1 MDGFGLPLQ
10 FGKIQVKA
18 DISNKISE
26 TKRNIQGSLTSGQP
40 VVNEK
45 KQSTKLVANQDVS
58 VAGPSNLAP
67 HSESEKEEDDEEED
81 GRTIQLPTTHEVLL
95 KDHSKTVSALSLDPS
110 GARLVSGSYDY
121 ACKLWD
127 FGGMN
132 SSFKPFRSWEPR
144 QSHQLSGQTQVTLSW
159 SSPPP
164 NQPQI
169 YDRDGAQIAEY
180 MKGDMYI
187 RDMRHC
193 AGHIAELTSG
203 AWHPKDR
210 EKPDSTIRIWDV
222 ENKRKSKGV
231 IVLKSKERG
240 TRTKITACTYSSDGK
255 SIAAGKTGNSRLSSI
270 SSPIIT
276 CLMSLYP
283 CSFLLHLDN
292 IAAILP
298 VQMLRLRMDMS
309 RIPKHLAQ
317 FASDNRTIVSRGGDD
332 TVKLWDVRA
341 LKSPLAVRSGM
352 TTLNPETSV
361 TFSPD
366 NQYISPVLVL
376 IFRRLVEGSLI
387 DKLNLEI
394 FRTIAISPANVV
406 RVLWHPKINQIVTGS
421 SDGSINVLYSPSL
434 STRGATLS
442 LSRTARARGPGE
454 DDDAAVDRPIITP
467 HALAMFRNDEP
478 VVAGGRG
485 GKRRRERER
494 QDPVKTLK
502 PMPPLTGPG
511 RGGRVGASATQHVV
525 QGLVK
530 DSIRHEDPREALL
543 KFAQEHEGERPKYTA
558 AWEETMPEP
567 VFDQTLLEEEAQQE
581 AEKEAAA
588 EERKRVKR
596 ERPTLT

>member
-67 HSESEKEEDDEEED
+67 HSESEKEEDDDEEED

-144 QSHQLSGQTQVTLSW
+144 QSHQVHQAIW
-159 SSPPP
+159 SNTGDSFLVITAA

-203 AWHPKDR
+203 AWHPKDA
-210 EKPDSTIRIWDV
+210 KTFITSSADSTIRIWDV

-255 SIAAGKTGNSRLSSI
+255 SIAAAGLDGTLNIWATNSNFTRPNAAVENGHVKNTETSS
-270 SSPIIT
+270 
-276 CLMSLYP
+276 L
-283 CSFLLHLDN
+283 
-292 IAAILP
+292 
-298 VQMLRLRMDMS
+298 
-309 RIPKHLAQ
+309 Q

-366 NQYISPVLVL
+366 NQYILTGVSANASEGLGGRLVL
-376 IFRRLVEGSLI
+376 L

-406 RVLWHPKINQIVTGS
+406 RVLWHPKINQIITGS

-596 ERPTLT
+596 ERPTRLT

>member
-1 MDGFGLPLQ
+1 MDGFGLPVQ

-26 TKRNIQGSLTSGQP
+26 TKRNVQGGLTSGQP

-45 KQSTKLVANQDVS
+45 KQSTKLVANQEAS

-144 QSHQLSGQTQVTLSW
+144 QSHQVHQAIW
-159 SSPPP
+159 SNTGDSFLVITAA

-203 AWHPKDR
+203 AWHPKDA
-210 EKPDSTIRIWDV
+210 KTFITSSADSTIRIWDV

-255 SIAAGKTGNSRLSSI
+255 SIAAAGLDGTLNIWATNSNFTRPNAAVENGHVKNTETSS
-270 SSPIIT
+270 
-276 CLMSLYP
+276 L
-283 CSFLLHLDN
+283 
-292 IAAILP
+292 
-298 VQMLRLRMDMS
+298 
-309 RIPKHLAQ
+309 Q

-366 NQYISPVLVL
+366 NQYILTGVSANPSEGLGGRVVLL
-376 IFRRLVEGSLI
+376 

-454 DDDAAVDRPIITP
+454 DDNAAVDRPIITP

-596 ERPTLT
+596 ERPTRLT

>member
-67 HSESEKEEDDEEED
+67 HSESEKEEDDDEEED
-81 GRTIQLPTTHEVLL
+81 GRTISCQQ
-95 KDHSKTVSALSLDPS
+95 
-110 GARLVSGSYDY
+110 R
-121 ACKLWD
+121 
-127 FGGMN
+127 MN
-132 SSFKPFRSWEPR
+132 WEPR
-144 QSHQLSGQTQVTLSW
+144 QSHQVHQAIW
-159 SSPPP
+159 SNTGDSFLVITAA

-203 AWHPKDR
+203 AWHPKDA
-210 EKPDSTIRIWDV
+210 
-222 ENKRKSKGV
+222 KRLLLLQPTRLSGV

-255 SIAAGKTGNSRLSSI
+255 SIAAAGLDGTLNIWATNSNFTRPNAAVENGHVKNTETSS
-270 SSPIIT
+270 
-276 CLMSLYP
+276 L
-283 CSFLLHLDN
+283 
-292 IAAILP
+292 
-298 VQMLRLRMDMS
+298 
-309 RIPKHLAQ
+309 Q

-366 NQYISPVLVL
+366 NQYILTGVSANASEGLGGRLVL
-376 IFRRLVEGSLI
+376 L

-406 RVLWHPKINQIVTGS
+406 RVLWHPKINQIITGS

-596 ERPTLT
+596 ERPTRLT

>member
-1 MDGFGLPLQ
+1 MDGFGLPVQ

-26 TKRNIQGSLTSGQP
+26 TKRNVQGGLTSGQP

-45 KQSTKLVANQDVS
+45 KQSTKLVANQEAS

-144 QSHQLSGQTQVTLSW
+144 QSHQVHQAIW
-159 SSPPP
+159 SNTGDSFLVITAA

-203 AWHPKDR
+203 AWHPKDA
-210 EKPDSTIRIWDV
+210 KTFITSSADSTIRIWDV

-255 SIAAGKTGNSRLSSI
+255 SIAAAGLDGTLNIWATNSNFTRPNAAVENGHVKNTETSS
-270 SSPIIT
+270 
-276 CLMSLYP
+276 L
-283 CSFLLHLDN
+283 
-292 IAAILP
+292 
-298 VQMLRLRMDMS
+298 
-309 RIPKHLAQ
+309 Q

-366 NQYISPVLVL
+366 NQYILTGVSANPSEGLGGRVVLL
-376 IFRRLVEGSLI
+376 

-596 ERPTLT
+596 ERPTRLT

>member
-1 MDGFGLPLQ
+1 MDGFGLPVQ

-26 TKRNIQGSLTSGQP
+26 TKRNVQGGLTSGQP
-40 VVNEK
+40 VVSERK
-45 KQSTKLVANQDVS
+45 KQSTKLVANQEAS

-144 QSHQLSGQTQVTLSW
+144 QSHQVHQAIW
-159 SSPPP
+159 SNTGDSFLVITAA

-203 AWHPKDR
+203 AWHPKDA
-210 EKPDSTIRIWDV
+210 KTFITSSADSTIRIWDV

-255 SIAAGKTGNSRLSSI
+255 SIAAAGLDGTLNIWATNSNFTRPNAAVENGHVKNTETSS
-270 SSPIIT
+270 
-276 CLMSLYP
+276 L
-283 CSFLLHLDN
+283 
-292 IAAILP
+292 
-298 VQMLRLRMDMS
+298 
-309 RIPKHLAQ
+309 Q

-366 NQYISPVLVL
+366 NQYILTGVSANPSEGLGGRVVLL
-376 IFRRLVEGSLI
+376 

-596 ERPTLT
+596 ERPTRLT

>member
-1 MDGFGLPLQ
+1 MDGFGLPVQ

-26 TKRNIQGSLTSGQP
+26 TKRNVQGGLTSGQP

-45 KQSTKLVANQDVS
+45 KQSTKLVANQEAS

-67 HSESEKEEDDEEED
+67 HSESEKEEDDDEEED

-144 QSHQLSGQTQVTLSW
+144 QSHQVHQAIW
-159 SSPPP
+159 SNTGDSFLVITAA

-203 AWHPKDR
+203 AWHPKDA
-210 EKPDSTIRIWDV
+210 KTFITSSADSTIRIWDV

-255 SIAAGKTGNSRLSSI
+255 SIAAAGLDGTLNIWATNSNFTRPNAAVENGHVKNTETSS
-270 SSPIIT
+270 
-276 CLMSLYP
+276 L
-283 CSFLLHLDN
+283 
-292 IAAILP
+292 
-298 VQMLRLRMDMS
+298 
-309 RIPKHLAQ
+309 Q

-366 NQYISPVLVL
+366 NQYILTGVSANASEGLGGRLVL
-376 IFRRLVEGSLI
+376 L

-596 ERPTLT
+596 ERPTRLT